1 MVSLDTLEIKAQEKK
16 KKSHLKLLS
25 MLPLLSIKRAFRQQ
39 ETETTQL
46 VLLVKEGKQHFPRPW
61 YFFSITSSNSM
72 ILLITFPKIKPK
84 LPNLRHYRTQESHG
98 RLDGKVS
105 RRSLKPLS

>member
-25 MLPLLSIKRAFRQQ
+25 MLSLLSIKRAFRQQ
-39 ETETTQL
+39 ETETTRL

-61 YFFSITSSNSM
+61 YFF
-72 ILLITFPKIKPK
+72 L
-84 LPNLRHYRTQESHG
+84 
-98 RLDGKVS
+98 
-105 RRSLKPLS
+105 